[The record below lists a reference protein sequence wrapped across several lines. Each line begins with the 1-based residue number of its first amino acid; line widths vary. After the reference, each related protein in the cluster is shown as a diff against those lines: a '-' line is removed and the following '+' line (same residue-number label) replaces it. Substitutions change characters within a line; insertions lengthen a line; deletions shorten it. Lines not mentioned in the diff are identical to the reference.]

1 MNQSEVNIR
10 SLLSKSAG
18 KACEEATFGFAFFC
32 DWLRKWQVV
41 FKISLVT
48 LRLKFLDRVIV
59 YNIAVDHKKGML
71 PHTNTLGAR
80 GSFFLLFAVKI
91 EPRS

>member
-59 YNIAVDHKKGML
+59 YNIAVDHKKVNVAPYEYPGCQ
-71 PHTNTLGAR
+71 R
-80 GSFFLLFAVKI
+80 IFFPVVCG
-91 EPRS
+91 EN